1 MAAMTE
7 AEMMAVLAL
16 DSSDSNSDG
25 NAGGGSMIAPAATE
39 QPVNLN
45 RVQDGMQIKLW
56 RRVIS
61 FLSVREQTVSVRVMS
76 RFFRQCSD
84 AYMQKFWSEPI
95 LHMPLAA
102 LSLASMMELVQ
113 RLREQEGYG
122 EGTTVVVAVGSGVH
136 EVVGRCEV
144 PGFGTFQKTLAVP
157 CNHLSFV
164 GQGEGVTIVEGGLV
178 VENGRK
184 VSVEGLTM
192 KSASGF
198 GVVAFGAG
206 TEIVLKM
213 MTV

>member
-25 NAGGGSMIAPAATE
+25 NAGGGSIIAPAATE

-61 FLSVREQTVSVRVMS
+61 FLSVCEQAVSVRVMS
-76 RFFRQCSD
+76 RFFCQCSD

-95 LHMPLAA
+95 LHMSQDAP
-102 LSLASMMELVQ
+102 SLARLMEMVQ
-113 RLREQEGYG
+113 RLMEEEGYV
-122 EGTTVVVAVGSGVH
+122 EGTTVVMALGSGVH
-136 EVVGRCEV
+136 EVVGSWV
-144 PGFGTFQKTLAVP
+144 DPGWCTPLQKMLSVP
-157 CNHLSFV
+157 CTHLSFV
-164 GQGEGVTIVEGGLV
+164 GQGDGVTIVEGGLV

-192 KSASGF
+192 KGSWHHNF
-198 GVVAFGAG
+198 
-206 TEIVLKM
+206 
-213 MTV
+213 